1 MEIIDLGIRNFF
13 ETYQLQKFY
22 LEKRRN
28 NEIEDLLILVEHPP
42 VITIGRNGKIENLL
56 IGQEKL
62 KELNIEFYQ
71 IERGGDITI
80 HNLGQLV
87 GYLIFYLKNGFWN
100 MKSFINK
107 VEDLIIQVLKSFNIK
122 GEKKEKFIG
131 VFVEDRKICSIGMAI
146 NKNIT
151 FHGFALNVNNDL
163 SYFQLINPC
172 GIKDLKMTS
181 IKEELKKD
189 VSIEDVKKE
198 LIEVFKNGF

>member
-1 MEIIDLGIRNFF
+1 
-13 ETYQLQKFY
+13 
-22 LEKRRN
+22 
-28 NEIEDLLILVEHPP
+28 
-42 VITIGRNGKIENLL
+42 
-56 IGQEKL
+56 
-62 KELNIEFYQ
+62 
-71 IERGGDITI
+71 GGDITI